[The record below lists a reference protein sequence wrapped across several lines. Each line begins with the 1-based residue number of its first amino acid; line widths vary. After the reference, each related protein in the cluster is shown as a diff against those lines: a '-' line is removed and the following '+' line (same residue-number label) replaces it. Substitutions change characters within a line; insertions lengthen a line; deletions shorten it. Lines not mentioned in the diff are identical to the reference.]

1 MSINPEQAK
10 GRWRENSKKS
20 LCGQRKRQSGQIQ
33 ETSPIINGLESN
45 LRLGTYTIKPL
56 QVIGRSRGIVNN
68 SHIQWW
74 LVDVVASFTMV

>member
-20 LCGQRKRQSGQIQ
+20 LCSQRKRQLGQIQ

-45 LRLGTYTIKPL
+45 LYTIKPL
-56 QVIGRSRGIVNN
+56 QVVERSRRIVNN
-68 SHIQWW
+68 PHI
-74 LVDVVASFTMV
+74 